1 MAKKKILCPYCYRHF
16 FNVDVE
22 YRCENNEKD
31 ANMNPF
37 CPPSLDKKFNDHWKS
52 MEVSNHFFKGRRS
65 LFSSTPGPA
74 KCDVCGMESTTF
86 VCPHCHNK
94 IPSEMVENGAE
105 IISIIG
111 APNSGKTVYFTALM
125 QQLMNYGVKLHLGIT
140 PIDAEDSLSWRKTSV
155 VVKERHKTLFK
166 EKTLLEKTSE
176 LGDGE
181 KSVPLIFKIH
191 YKDVYARNP
200 EKTEKFIYLVFYD
213 TAGEMFEEKERMNIV
228 RYLEE
233 SSGVILL
240 LDPFTIDS
248 MREKIDTVIDA
259 GDQERAT
266 GEQFVLERLVDFV
279 TDKSKLQNKPLAIA
293 FSKID
298 AFIRGYRNTVGRDIP
313 GIDLAQNSSFVR
325 TGKLS
330 LAHVDSIDSHLTMAL
345 DEHCDGLG
353 SRVGEYARI
362 TFGKDNVRLFAVSS
376 LGCNPNEDGT
386 LDEVKP
392 YRVMDPLV
400 WMLYKM
406 GFQIPLE

>member
-16 FNVDVE
+16 YNVDVE
-22 YRCENNEKD
+22 YRCENNETD
-31 ANMNPF
+31 ANRNPF
-37 CPPSLDKKFNDHWKS
+37 CPPSEDKKFNDHWKS
-52 MEVSNHFFKGRRS
+52 IEVSNHFFKGRMS

-74 KCDVCGMESTTF
+74 KCDVCGMRSTTF

-94 IPSEMVENGAE
+94 IPSEMVAEGAE

-125 QQLMNYGVKLHLGIT
+125 KQLSLYGHKLSLSMT
-140 PIDAEDSLSWRKTSV
+140 PIDAEDSLSWRRTSE
-155 VVKERHKTLFK
+155 VVKERNRILFT

-176 LGDGE
+176 LGEGE

-191 YKDVYARNP
+191 YKDIYAKNP
-200 EKTEKFIYLVFYD
+200 EKTQKSIYLVFYD

-248 MREKIDTVIDA
+248 MRKKIDTVIDV
-259 GDQERAT
+259 GEDVRAT
-266 GEQFVLERLVDFV
+266 DEHFVLERLVDFV
-279 TDKSKLQNKPLAIA
+279 NDKSKLQNKPLAVA

-298 AFIRGYRNTVGRDIP
+298 AFIMGYRQSVGRDIP
-313 GIDLAQNSSFVR
+313 GIDLTQNSSFIK

-330 LAHVDSIDSHLTMAL
+330 LDKVDSIDRHLTVAL

-353 SRVGEYARI
+353 SRVGDYAKR
-362 TFGKDNVRLFAVSS
+362 TFGKDNVRMFAVSS

-386 LDEVKP
+386 LDEIKP

-400 WMLYKM
+400 WMLFKM